1 MTYHTS
7 AMGRMESIWGK
18 NCCEFVPERW
28 LENGVCKQESP
39 FKFPVFH
46 AGPRMCLGKDM
57 AFIQMKSIA
66 ASVIQRFHIDV
77 QNKEKCPEHLLG
89 MTLRMKNGLQVK
101 VNERYL

>member
-18 NCCEFVPERW
+18 NYCEFVPERW
-28 LENGVCKQESP
+28 LENGVCMQENP

-57 AFIQMKSIA
+57 AFMQMKSIA
-66 ASVIQRFHIDV
+66 ASVMERFHIDV
-77 QNKEKCPEHLLG
+77 QNKENYCEHLLAP
-89 MTLRMKNGLQVK
+89 TLRIKNGLWVK
-101 VNERYL
+101 DI